1 MLALGSSDANS
12 ETGPGPDG
20 DPQAPDV
27 ALESFVEAPNAEDC
41 EVLIAHP
48 ITDLD
53 TVKDCEDA
61 LDDAREAAEDQGYDD
76 ESFALEIDDLEIV
89 EHDDRE
95 ATVSVDVTQS
105 YDVDGEAEQYEH
117 TSVYEL
123 EKDSNRWLVVD
134 LSSDVSDPVGPDG
147 A

>member
-1 MLALGSSDANS
+1 MLALGSSDADS

-27 ALESFVEAPNAEDC
+27 ALESFVEATNAE
-41 EVLIAHP
+41 
-48 ITDLD
+48 
-53 TVKDCEDA
+53 
-61 LDDAREAAEDQGYDD
+61 
-76 ESFALEIDDLEIV
+76 
-89 EHDDRE
+89 DRE

-123 EKDSNRWLVVD
+123 EKDSDRWLVVD